1 MKIFDISL
9 KDLTRSFRSAFAL
22 VFMFVIPLL
31 IPGMFSIMFNDQ
43 QDSKEVAVPVTSLA
57 IANLDQGSPDLLA
70 GMNSLPTGTI
80 ASSSDNLGAL
90 MVDQL
95 KSGKY
100 ANLLM
105 ASQVADEAAARA
117 AVDSGQAQVAL
128 IFPPDFSA
136 NYAAMDD
143 PAVVSFYQNDPSA
156 PGVAIIR
163 SILSSIVDSL
173 SGVRI
178 AVSLAENTSSAN
190 DLGMVAQQYMQAHM
204 QQNNVP
210 LVTYLT
216 PAENPQENN
225 IMLSIIGPILG
236 GMMIFF
242 AFFTGTNTAQS
253 ILREDEEGTLA
264 RLFTTPT
271 KRTVILAG
279 KLLSVFLTVL
289 VQVSVLLIASKFLFH
304 IVWGSLLQVSLIL
317 LGIVLPAAAFGICVN
332 AFLKNTKQA
341 SVIFGGLLTVTGMLG
356 MLPIFSAGN
365 PSATIETVALLVPQG
380 WAVRSLIQSMNG
392 VALSGI
398 LPTLLGCLTWSLVFL
413 AVGTWRFQKR
423 FA

>member
-1 MKIFDISL
+1 MKIFDIAL

-31 IPGMFSIMFNDQ
+31 IPGMFSIMFNGQ
-43 QDSKEVAVPVTSLA
+43 QGSKEAAVPVTTLV
-57 IANLDQGSPDLLA
+57 IANLDQGSPELIA
-70 GMNSLPTGTI
+70 GMDSLPQATGMT
-80 ASSSDNLGAL
+80 ATDNLGNL
-90 MVDQL
+90 ITDLLSSEQ
-95 KSGKY
+95 Y
-100 ANLLM
+100 ASLIKITR
-105 ASQVADEAAARA
+105 VTDETAARA
-117 AVDSGQAQVAL
+117 AVDMGEAQAAV

-136 NYAAMDD
+136 SYAAMDA
-143 PAVVSFYQNDPSA
+143 PAVVTFYQSDPSA
-156 PGVAIIR
+156 QGVVVVR

-178 AVSLAENTSSAN
+178 AVSLAETTAFVN
-190 DLGMVAQQYMQAHM
+190 DLGIVAQQYMQAHM
-204 QQNNVP
+204 QQNNFS
-210 LVTYLT
+210 LVANLSSQG
-216 PAENPQENN
+216 NPPENN
-225 IMLSIIGPILG
+225 ILLSIIGPILG

-253 ILREDEEGTLA
+253 ILREDEEGTLS

-271 KRTVILAG
+271 KRSVILAG
-279 KLLSVFLTVL
+279 KLLSVFLMVL
-289 VQVSVLLIASKFLFH
+289 IQVSVLLVASHFLFH
-304 IVWGSLLQVSLIL
+304 IFWGSLLQVSLIL

-365 PSATIETVALLVPQG
+365 PSPTMETVALLVPQG
-380 WAVRSLIQSMNG
+380 WAVRALIQSMNG

-398 LPTLLGCLTWSLVFL
+398 LLTLLGCLAWALVFL
-413 AVGTWRFQKR
+413 ALGTWRFQKR

>member
-1 MKIFDISL
+1 M
-9 KDLTRSFRSAFAL
+9 
-22 VFMFVIPLL
+22 
-31 IPGMFSIMFNDQ
+31 
-43 QDSKEVAVPVTSLA
+43 TSLTSQEYA
-57 IANLDQGSPDLLA
+57 TFLA
-70 GMNSLPTGTI
+70 LSR
-80 ASSSDNLGAL
+80 
-90 MVDQL
+90 
-95 KSGKY
+95 
-100 ANLLM
+100 
-105 ASQVADEAAARA
+105 VADEAAARA
-117 AVDSGQAQVAL
+117 AVDSGQAQAAL

-136 NYAAMDD
+136 NYAAMQE
-143 PAVVSFYQNDPSA
+143 PAVVSFYQSDPSHRGLLLSGQFLN
-156 PGVAIIR
+156 PW
-163 SILSSIVDSL
+163 SILYPASVL
-173 SGVRI
+173 RPVWLKKHAPLNEVG
-178 AVSLAENTSSAN
+178 L
-190 DLGMVAQQYMQAHM
+190 VAQQYMQAHL
-204 QQNNVP
+204 QQNDFPMVA
-210 LVTYLT
+210 YLT
-216 PAENPQENN
+216 PAENPPENN
-225 IMLSIIGPILG
+225 ILLSIVGPILG

-365 PSATIETVALLVPQG
+365 PSPAMETVALLVPQG
-380 WAVRSLIQSMNG
+380 WAVRALIQSMNG

-398 LPTLLGCLTWSLVFL
+398 LLTLLGCLAWSLVFL

>member
-1 MKIFDISL
+1 MKIFDIAL

-43 QDSKEVAVPVTSLA
+43 QGSKEAAVPVTSLV
-57 IANLDQGSPDLLA
+57 IANLDQGSPDLLT
-70 GMNSLPTGTI
+70 GMNSLPTGTLTL
-80 ASSSDNLGAL
+80 SSDNLGAL

-95 KSGKY
+95 NSQEY
-100 ANLLM
+100 ANLLVV
-105 ASQVADEAAARA
+105 SQVADEAAARS
-117 AVDSGQAQVAL
+117 AVDSGLAQAAL
-128 IFPPDFSA
+128 IFPTDFSA
-136 NYAAMDD
+136 NYAAMHD
-143 PAVVSFYQNDPSA
+143 PAVVSFYQNDPTA
-156 PGVAIIR
+156 PGVVVTR
-163 SILSSIVDSL
+163 SILTSIVDSL

-178 AVSLAENTSSAN
+178 AVSLAENTSPLNEIS
-190 DLGMVAQQYMQAHM
+190 LVTQQYMQAHM
-204 QQNNVP
+204 QQNNFA
-210 LVTYLT
+210 LVAYLT

-225 IMLSIIGPILG
+225 ILLSIIGPILG

-253 ILREDEEGTLA
+253 ILREDEEGTLS

-289 VQVSVLLIASKFLFH
+289 VQVIVLLIASQFLFH
-304 IVWGSLLQVSLIL
+304 IFWGSLLQVSLIL

-365 PSATIETVALLVPQG
+365 PSPAVETVALLVPQG

-392 VALSGI
+392 VSLSGI
-398 LPTLLGCLTWSLVFL
+398 LLTLLGCLAWSLVFL

>member
-1 MKIFDISL
+1 MKIFDIAL

-31 IPGMFSIMFNDQ
+31 IPGMFSIMFNGQ
-43 QDSKEVAVPVTSLA
+43 QGTNEVAVPVTSLV

-70 GMNSLPTGTI
+70 GMNSLPEGITPAT
-80 ASSSDNLGAL
+80 DNLGNL
-90 MVDQL
+90 IVGLL
-95 KSGKY
+95 KSDDY
-100 ANLLM
+100 ANLIVV
-105 ASQVADEAAARA
+105 SQVVDEAAARA
-117 AVDSGQAQVAL
+117 AVDTGEAQAAV

-143 PAVVSFYQNDPSA
+143 PAVVSFYQSDPSA
-156 PGVAIIR
+156 QGVVIVR

-173 SGVRI
+173 SGARI
-178 AVSLAENTSSAN
+178 AVSLAEEPSSPQAI
-190 DLGMVAQQYMQAHM
+190 GMVAQHYIQAHM
-204 QQNNVP
+204 QQNNFP
-210 LVTYLT
+210 LVDYLT
-216 PAENPQENN
+216 SDEKPQENN
-225 IMLSIIGPILG
+225 ILFSIIGPILG

-271 KRTVILAG
+271 NRSVILAG

-289 VQVSVLLIASKFLFH
+289 VQVIVLLIASQFLFH
-304 IVWGSLLQVSLIL
+304 IFWGSLLQVSLIL

-356 MLPIFSAGN
+356 MLPVFSAGN
-365 PSATIETVALLVPQG
+365 PSPAMETVALLVPQG
-380 WAVRSLIQSMNG
+380 WAVRALIQSMSG

-398 LPTLLGCLTWSLVFL
+398 MLTLLGCFAWSLVFL